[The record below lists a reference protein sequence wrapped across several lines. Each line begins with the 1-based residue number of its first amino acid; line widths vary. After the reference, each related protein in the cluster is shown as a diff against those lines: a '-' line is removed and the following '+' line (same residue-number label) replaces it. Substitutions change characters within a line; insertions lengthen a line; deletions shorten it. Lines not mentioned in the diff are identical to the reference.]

1 MKRSSG
7 ETAEVLRS
15 KQKFQNVVIG
25 SGQDPY
31 LQFFSQDHS
40 AKTEKSTCCCD
51 PYQELS
57 FQNISQ
63 FHSTHLHK
71 RLSSHPTTDF
81 FQVLSN
87 YIDILCHP
95 IDSSS
100 SILTHILNH
109 TYKSK
114 STILENNSKP
124 EGIKDQGFTPAS
136 VLILVPTLGKAKDVI
151 DFFVSIHCKG
161 NSKKMTKFS
170 RKKYSEVFNEDFDPS
185 ADAVKFGIV
194 FDDRNLNIFSSFK
207 KSDLILATPMSLR
220 QGLEK
225 GEGFDKGILCS
236 VQICAILGCQ
246 ELIMQNWDHLEV
258 IFDNMNKI
266 PDRDSVNND
275 LNRIR
280 DEFLDGNSAKYRQ
293 LVIESEFI
301 TPQIMNLF
309 NKNPNFRGK
318 GRTVQRFSPPAL
330 KTTQKFKK
338 FNVSLTSEIS
348 QKRFEYFS
356 KIWPSCKEEFKPNSI
371 LFISCYFEFI
381 RVKNWLEENDPGVL
395 CLSEYTSKPDRQ
407 RALALWKKGTN
418 QVICVTERLLHFRPI
433 RIEKVGNVLFY
444 EIPNFCERYF
454 EIVENAEESLAIY
467 CKFDGF
473 ALQRVVGDAQAQKM
487 I

>member
-1 MKRSSG
+1 MRP
-7 ETAEVLRS
+7 
-15 KQKFQNVVIG
+15 KQKFQTVAIG
-25 SGQDPY
+25 SGPDPY
-31 LQFFSQDHS
+31 LQFFSLDHS
-40 AKTEKSTCCCD
+40 AKTEKLTCCCE
-51 PYQELS
+51 PYQELALQRTS
-57 FQNISQ
+57 P
-63 FHSTHLHK
+63 FHSAHLHK
-71 RLSSHPTTDF
+71 RLSAAPVCDF

-87 YIDILCHP
+87 YIDVLSHP
-95 IDSSS
+95 ADSSA
-100 SILTHILNH
+100 SILTHLLNH
-109 TYKSK
+109 IYKSK
-114 STILENNSKP
+114 STISDNDAKP
-124 EGIKDQGFTPAS
+124 EPPKDQGFTPAS
-136 VLILVPTLGKAKDVI
+136 VLILVPTLGKAKDLI
-151 DFFVSIHCKG
+151 DYLVSVHCKG
-161 NSKKMTKFS
+161 NTKRMTKFS

-194 FDDRNLNIFSSFK
+194 FDDRNLNLFSSFK

-225 GEGFDKGILCS
+225 GEGFDTGILCS
-236 VQICAILGCQ
+236 VQICAVLGCQ
-246 ELIMQNWDHLEV
+246 ELLMQNWDHLEV
-258 IFDNMNKI
+258 IFENMNKI

-280 DEFLDGNSAKYRQ
+280 DEFLDGNSSKYRQ

-338 FNVSLTSEIS
+338 FAVGLASEIS
-348 QKRFEYFS
+348 LKRFEYFS
-356 KIWPSCKEEFKPNSI
+356 RVWPTCKEEFRPNSI
-371 LFISCYFEFI
+371 LFVSCYFEFI
-381 RVKNWLEENDPGVL
+381 RVKAWLEENDPGVL

-433 RIEKVGNVLFY
+433 RLENVGNVLFY
-444 EIPNFCERYF
+444 EIPNFCEKYF
-454 EIVENAEESLAIY
+454 DIVEKAEESLAIY